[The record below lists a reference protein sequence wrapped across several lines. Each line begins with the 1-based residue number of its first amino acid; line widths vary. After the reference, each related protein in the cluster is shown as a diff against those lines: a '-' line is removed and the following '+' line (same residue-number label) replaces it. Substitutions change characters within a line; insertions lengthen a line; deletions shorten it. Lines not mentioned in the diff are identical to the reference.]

1 MSNTENILKFA
12 EYVWRTSFTFHA
24 NFILVLCVVLRLH
37 HCSYESGKGKGAI
50 KLNCAGYTI
59 VTFKDIMSIKEKPPI
74 DPEKTN
80 MWIFFFQLRE
90 MIVSEWN
97 RTKKM
102 TAVSLIEL
110 SSRAVVW
117 WFDLAE
123 VKLTLAAQ
131 GACAAP
137 SLLLLLQLLFLIQC
151 DWKYQGTWF
160 LRNYL
165 IFCRPSAHCSGCL
178 RWQTGHFNSTTDIFP
193 EWSPFLASMWHCF
206 LSFSMCCLRLAKTC
220 VFIINERNL
229 TGD

>member
-1 MSNTENILKFA
+1 
-12 EYVWRTSFTFHA
+12 
-24 NFILVLCVVLRLH
+24 
-37 HCSYESGKGKGAI
+37 
-50 KLNCAGYTI
+50 
-59 VTFKDIMSIKEKPPI
+59 MSIKEKPPI

-165 IFCRPSAHCSGCL
+165 IFCRPSAHTAQDVC
-178 RWQTGHFNSTTDIFP
+178 DD
-193 EWSPFLASMWHCF
+193 
-206 LSFSMCCLRLAKTC
+206 RLAILIPLLTSFLNEAPFWRLC
-220 VFIINERNL
+220 VTVFWVSRCVALESQRHASL
-229 TGD
+229 L